1 MSRTRVN
8 LPVPQGT
15 GCARIQIRIRHCLT
29 SQSLPFLTLSGP
41 RWTLIDLSF
50 VKTGLTFSGIIY
62 LPFPRLEIGMIKSE
76 SINTEEVEAFR
87 EGFFPFTDADKTFGR
102 VFNFW
107 WSITGHMFP
116 TFIKYARDIKIPHVR
131 LFKKTVSWIFFA
143 AALLKINFV
152 KK

>member
-1 MSRTRVN
+1 MPVDKTGN
-8 LPVPQGT
+8 LTDKWISYTDYYAV
-15 GCARIQIRIRHCLT
+15 ILD
-29 SQSLPFLTLSGP
+29 SFL
-41 RWTLIDLSF
+41 F
-50 VKTGLTFSGIIY
+50 VETGLTFSGKIY
-62 LPFPRLEIGMIKSE
+62 LHPRLEIGLIKSE

-131 LFKKTVSWIFFA
+131 LFKKTVS
-143 AALLKINFV
+143 
-152 KK
+152 